1 MIRLLPSQ
9 VGLVPLL
16 DGGLAA
22 AAVHEALVAGHLQA
36 LTETLHLLLA
46 TLAVKHLVLVLSHA
60 GHTGAFAAHA
70 DARPVG
76 GELVLI
82 LNGKH
87 LLPLPGGHLQA
98 SLLHL
103 DGLHVLSLLVL
114 VDELDVHRLPV
125 RLHHLELRSRVRAHV
140 RQLLEAL
147 VRRGAVSLLHDLEYV
162 FVAADLAVGHGVHGL
177 DLARRASVLVVAV
190 QAPVVAEVVIRLISV
205 LVRVRRPP
213 GES

>member
-1 MIRLLPSQ
+1 MIRFLPSQ

-36 LTETLHLLLA
+36 LTEALHLLLA
-46 TLAVKHLVLVLSHA
+46 TLAVEHLVLVLSHA
-60 GHTGAFAAHA
+60 GHSGAFAAHA

-82 LNGKH
+82 LNGEH
-87 LLPLPGGHLQA
+87 LLTLPGRHLQA

-103 DGLHVLSLLVL
+103 DRLHVLCLLVL
-114 VDELDVHRLPV
+114 VDELHVHRLPV
-125 RLHHLELRSRVRAHV
+125 GLHHLELRSRVRAHI

-147 VRRGAVSLLHDLEYV
+147 VRRGAVSLLHDLEDV
-162 FVAADLAVGHGVHGL
+162 LVAADLAVGHGVHGL

-205 LVRVRRPP
+205 LVRVRGPP
-213 GES
+213 GEP